1 MQRRFWF
8 DLVPSLLI
16 GLGIIAATLIAKRAA
31 DSGWLVLLA
40 PLALSLTVVGA
51 DMLNSWL
58 RGEPVRP
65 SVGALLL
72 GAAFLLAG
80 GIVAA
85 RKPSLVATMIAVSG
99 ASAWV
104 TLLLSPGQRRR
115 ACNGA

>member
-16 GLGIIAATLIAKRAA
+16 GLGIIAATFIAKQAA
-31 DSGWLVLLA
+31 DSGWLVLVA
-40 PLALSLTVVGA
+40 PLFLAITVVGA

-58 RGEPVRP
+58 RGESVRP
-65 SVGALLL
+65 SWPAVLL
-72 GAAFLLAG
+72 GVAFLLAG
-80 GIVAA
+80 GIVAL